1 MGEFI
6 GSNWFQN
13 NNEFDLVRLRQVFA
27 EYDENAWEELGGGL
41 IQYST
46 EDRLFTLL
54 IEHRINLGFLLNF
67 LEKARPRLNT
77 LQSLYSLQDKTLS
90 ADFDELDEI
99 YYPVGCFL
107 TPKLAFDG
115 IEDFIKN
122 PLKPSERVA
131 WIAGNEINWPEL

>member
-6 GSNWFQN
+6 GSNWFQK
-13 NNEFDLVRLRQVFA
+13 NNEFDLVRLSQMFA

-46 EDRLFTLL
+46 EDRLFQLL
-54 IEHRINLGFLLNF
+54 IEHRTNLGFLLNY
-67 LEKARPRLNT
+67 LEKIPRLKT
-77 LQSLYSLQDKTLS
+77 LQSLYSLQDQTLL

-99 YYPVGCFL
+99 HYPVGCFL
-107 TPKLAFDG
+107 TPQLAFAG
-115 IEDFIKN
+115 IEDFVKN

-131 WIAGNEINWPEL
+131 WIDGNEINWPEL